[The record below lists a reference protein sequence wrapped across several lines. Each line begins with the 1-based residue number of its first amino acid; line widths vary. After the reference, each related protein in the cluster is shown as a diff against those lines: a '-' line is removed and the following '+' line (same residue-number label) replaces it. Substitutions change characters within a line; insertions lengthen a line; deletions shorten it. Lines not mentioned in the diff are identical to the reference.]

1 MPIKLIL
8 TAGLSVLLAYTLVQR
23 SAPRVVKPLMVVIL
37 GAGVYFVWF
46 PDQTTALAGWLGVGR
61 GTDLLMY
68 LWILATLGVALNLSF
83 KIRSTRREI
92 TELARAVA
100 LLTAREPDGA
110 GGVAGEGPEEGAG
123 TSGDRRE
130 GQV

>member
-8 TAGLSVLLAYTLVQR
+8 TAGLAVLLAYTFVQR

-37 GAGVYFVWF
+37 GVGVYFVWF
-46 PDQTTALAGWLGVGR
+46 PDQTTLLAGWMGVGR

-100 LLTAREPDGA
+100 LLTAREPGT
-110 GGVAGEGPEEGAG
+110 GEGEAEEAPPEEHEVSDASQEHGA
-123 TSGDRRE
+123 
-130 GQV
+130 